1 MAAQLNTYV
10 ALLDD
15 EMNSHYFGP
24 GDNIPKWARKR
35 IQNPDVWVDI
45 DEGDEPS
52 EDESVEVEA
61 EPETEAIDEG
71 DEPALVIPP
80 KAGPGS
86 SAKAWAEYALALG
99 FETDG
104 DAKASEIRE
113 ALAEAG
119 HPVE

>member
-24 GDNIPKWARKR
+24 GDKIPKWARKR
-35 IQNPDVWVDI
+35 IQNPDVWDEI
-45 DEGDEPS
+45 DEGDEP
-52 EDESVEVEA
+52 EGDETDEVD
-61 EPETEAIDEG
+61 PEGEIDEG
-71 DEPALVIPP
+71 DEPAASVIPP
-80 KAGPGS
+80 KGGPGS
-86 SAKAWAEYALALG
+86 SAKAWAEYALSLG

>member
-35 IQNPDVWVDI
+35 IQNPDVWVEI
-45 DEGDEPS
+45 DEDEES
-52 EDESVEVEA
+52 SVDESNEVEDA
-61 EPETEAIDEG
+61 PETEAIDEG
-71 DEPALVIPP
+71 DETASVIPP
-80 KAGPGS
+80 KGGPGS
-86 SAKAWAEYALALG
+86 SAKAWAKYALSLG